1 MKLPQIKVTKKGR
14 KYFTVAGKKIFINA
28 SMSKKQISSIYRLL
42 LKAAP
47 RMKVKKGIV
56 NTNTNLILTTP
67 TRSLPP
73 QKSVQFN
80 PAPIIIRENAND
92 DKLNQLSNQLNNL
105 QQSKLSSQ
113 QANQIQQISDF
124 INLLQQN
131 RGQQNVHH
139 NVHQNPRSPANL
151 FRYPDKDVLF
161 PPSSHAYFSE
171 IDHDYHADTEKR
183 SGNESDEEE
192 MKIPVVREEMK
203 IPVERED
210 VIKKEIDDGKH
221 DDIQIQVKKEEI
233 FPAFAPPPPRQRK
246 RGRPKIIKEEKN
258 TAVVPDVSNPP
269 TQVAVPEKK
278 ITSINIAGVNFEILR
293 DMVDVLRNRDT
304 VEE

>member
-92 DKLNQLSNQLNNL
+92 DKLNQLSNQ
-105 QQSKLSSQ
+105 QF
-113 QANQIQQISDF
+113 A
-124 INLLQQN
+124 
-131 RGQQNVHH
+131 
-139 NVHQNPRSPANL
+139 A
-151 FRYPDKDVLF
+151 
-161 PPSSHAYFSE
+161 
-171 IDHDYHADTEKR
+171 
-183 SGNESDEEE
+183 
-192 MKIPVVREEMK
+192 
-203 IPVERED
+203 
-210 VIKKEIDDGKH
+210 
-221 DDIQIQVKKEEI
+221 IQI
-233 FPAFAPPPPRQRK
+233 
-246 RGRPKIIKEEKN
+246 II
-258 TAVVPDVSNPP
+258 S
-269 TQVAVPEKK
+269 
-278 ITSINIAGVNFEILR
+278 TSKPNSTDFRLHQFV
-293 DMVDVLRNRDT
+293 T
-304 VEE
+304 TK